1 MKTLAL
7 LLALLLAA
15 ILIPQAASISIK
27 TSGCDAGNCFS
38 DSMNIDAPID
48 ATVSGRTT
56 ISGASSAQAI
66 SGRGSLHKRYFATSP
81 QGDNASISVDV
92 LMARSYEYNQPFRT
106 PGEAKLSGFSL
117 DASNALAI
125 SCDAGAV
132 NRDGARASVQT
143 DVIMGSLD
151 GYTSSAQADE
161 SGARAEQLAGPT
173 SGALVSFSSSSS
185 NGADLHSNANT
196 LAAGGSFGGFSSEA
210 DSNPQEA
217 QSRQAFSSANGQMI
231 SAFSSALTAEN
242 LISGQTTVS
251 QGSIASYS
259 SSASSNT
266 SGEAEVVQGMLG
278 ANGESIHV
286 ADTSIGQSVA
296 RVSTDVKEGNVIF
309 LESRSYVR
317 TMPMGAD
324 GEYIRI
330 PDAWHYATAAGEDI
344 LIRSTAA
351 SLFCNADSST
361 SIDNGTIY
369 EYLNEAASHPYA
381 GIAAQIAAAADGEN
395 IHLEASSAD
404 YTTASSAHAQ
414 SNIQEGSLESFYSGT
429 GANIVL
435 SETGGI
441 QLSPGS
447 LIAVQRA
454 SDFTGN
460 VSLSAR
466 ADIMDLN
473 MTSELSVPPG
483 FRSFLQLAGTQDGYP
498 PLAFQM
504 ISPLSDGVPDPF
516 AGFWLP

>member
-1 MKTLAL
+1 MKTLAF

-15 ILIPQAASISIK
+15 ILIPEAVSISIK
-27 TSGCDAGNCFS
+27 TSGYDAGSCFS
-38 DSMNIDAPID
+38 DSMNIDAPVD
-48 ATVSGRTT
+48 ATVSGGTT
-56 ISGASSAQAI
+56 ISGGSSAQAI
-66 SGRGSLHKRYFATSP
+66 SGRGTLHKRYNAISP
-81 QGDNASISVDV
+81 QGDAASISVDV
-92 LMARSYEYNQPFRT
+92 LMAQSYEYSQPFRT
-106 PGEAKLSGFSL
+106 PDEARLSGFSL

-125 SCDAGAV
+125 SCDADAV
-132 NRDGARASVQT
+132 NRDGARAKVQT

-151 GYTSSAQADE
+151 GYTNSAQADE
-161 SGARAEQLAGPT
+161 NGARAVQSAGPA
-173 SGALVSFSSSSS
+173 SGALVSFSASSS
-185 NGADLHSNANT
+185 NGVDLHPNANT
-196 LAAGGSFGGFSSEA
+196 LAAGGSLGSYSSEA
-210 DSNPQEA
+210 YSNPQEA
-217 QSRQAFSSANGQMI
+217 QSHQEFSSANGQMI
-231 SAFSSALTAEN
+231 SAFSSALTADN

-259 SSASSNT
+259 SSANSNT

-278 ANGESIHV
+278 ANGELIHI

-317 TMPMGAD
+317 TMPMGAE
-324 GEYIRI
+324 GEYVRI
-330 PDAWHYATAAGEDI
+330 PDAWHYATATGEDI
-344 LIRSTAA
+344 WIRSTAA
-351 SLFCNADSST
+351 SLLCNSDSST
-361 SIDNGTIY
+361 SINNGTIY

-381 GIAAQIAAAADGEN
+381 GIAAQIAAAADGDN

-404 YTTASSAHAQ
+404 YTTASSAHAE
-414 SNIQEGSLESFYSGT
+414 SNILEGSLETFYSGT
-429 GANIVL
+429 GANILL
-435 SETGGI
+435 SETEGI

-473 MTSELSVPPG
+473 TTSGVSDPSG

-498 PLAFQM
+498 LAFQM
-504 ISPLSDGVPDPF
+504 ISSLPGGVPDPF

>member
-1 MKTLAL
+1 MKTLAC
-7 LLALLLAA
+7 LLALLVAA
-15 ILIPQAASISIK
+15 ILIPEAASISIQ

-38 DSMNIDAPID
+38 DSMIIYAPDD

-56 ISGASSAQAI
+56 ISGSSLAQEI
-66 SGRGSLHKRYFATSP
+66 SGRGTLHKKYSASSP
-81 QGDNASISVDV
+81 QGDKASISFDV
-92 LMARSYEYNQPFRT
+92 LMARSYEYNHPFRT
-106 PGEAKLSGFSL
+106 PGEADLSGFSL
-117 DASNALAI
+117 NARDALAI
-125 SCDAGAV
+125 NCDADAV

-151 GYTSSAQADE
+151 GYTSSASASDW
-161 SGARAEQLAGPT
+161 GANAMQSAGST
-173 SGALVSFSSSSS
+173 SGVLVSFSSSSS
-185 NGADLHSNANT
+185 NGGDIQSNAQT
-196 LAAGGSFGGFSSEA
+196 FATGGSFGGYSSQA
-210 DSNPQEA
+210 YSNPQEA
-217 QSRQAFSSANGQMI
+217 QSMQMFSSADGQVI
-231 SAFSSALTAEN
+231 SAYSSALTAEN
-242 LISGQTTVS
+242 LMSGES
-251 QGSIASYS
+251 ALSRGFIEGYS

-266 SGEAEVVQGMLG
+266 SGEAEVVQSMLG
-278 ANGESIHV
+278 ANGESVHI

-296 RVSTDVKEGNVIF
+296 RVSTDVKEGNVLF

-351 SLFCNADSST
+351 SLFCHADSST

-429 GANIVL
+429 GANILL

-454 SDFTGN
+454 SDFAGN
-460 VSLSAR
+460 VGLSVR

-498 PLAFQM
+498 LAFQM
-504 ISPLSDGVPDPF
+504 ISPLPDGVPDPF

>member
-1 MKTLAL
+1 
-7 LLALLLAA
+7 
-15 ILIPQAASISIK
+15 
-27 TSGCDAGNCFS
+27 
-38 DSMNIDAPID
+38 
-48 ATVSGRTT
+48 
-56 ISGASSAQAI
+56 
-66 SGRGSLHKRYFATSP
+66 
-81 QGDNASISVDV
+81 
-92 LMARSYEYNQPFRT
+92 
-106 PGEAKLSGFSL
+106 
-117 DASNALAI
+117 
-125 SCDAGAV
+125 
-132 NRDGARASVQT
+132 
-143 DVIMGSLD
+143 MGSLN
-151 GYTSSAQADE
+151 GYTSSASASE
-161 SGARAEQLAGPT
+161 LGANAEQSAGPT

-210 DSNPQEA
+210 NSNPQEA
-217 QSRQAFSSANGQMI
+217 QSRQDFSSANGQMI

-278 ANGESIHV
+278 ANGESIHI

-317 TMPMGAD
+317 TMPMGAED
-324 GEYIRI
+324 EYIRI

-351 SLFCNADSST
+351 SLFCHADSST

-404 YTTASSAHAQ
+404 YTTASSAHAE
-414 SNIQEGSLESFYSGT
+414 SNIQEGSLEDFYSGT
-429 GANIVL
+429 GANILL

-498 PLAFQM
+498 LAFQM
-504 ISPLSDGVPDPF
+504 ISPLPDGVPDPF

>member
-1 MKTLAL
+1 MKTLAF

-15 ILIPQAASISIK
+15 ILMPQAASISIQ
-27 TSGCDAGNCFS
+27 TSGCDAGSCFS
-38 DSMNIDAPID
+38 DSMTIDAPID
-48 ATVSGRTT
+48 AAINGRTT
-56 ISGASSAQAI
+56 ISKGSLAQAI
-66 SGRGSLHKRYFATSP
+66 SGRGSLHKRYSASSP
-81 QGDNASISVDV
+81 QGDSASISVDV
-92 LMARSYEYNQPFRT
+92 LMARSYEYSQPFRT
-106 PGEAKLSGFSL
+106 PDEAKLSGFSL

-125 SCDAGAV
+125 SCDADAV

-161 SGARAEQLAGPT
+161 SGARAEQSAGPT
-173 SGALVSFSSSSS
+173 SGALVSFSASSS

-196 LAAGGSFGGFSSEA
+196 LVAGGSFGSFSSEA
-210 DSNPQEA
+210 NSNPQEA
-217 QSRQAFSSANGQMI
+217 QSRQAFTSANGQMI

-242 LISGQTTVS
+242 LISGRTTVS

-266 SGEAEVVQGMLG
+266 SGEAEVVQGMLN
-278 ANGESIHV
+278 ANGESIHI

-296 RVSTDVKEGNVIF
+296 RVSTDVEEGNVTF

-317 TMPMGAD
+317 TMPMSVD

-330 PDAWHYATAAGEDI
+330 PDAWHFATAAGEDVS
-344 LIRSTAA
+344 IRSTAA

-361 SIDNGTIY
+361 SINNCTIY

-381 GIAAQIAAAADGEN
+381 GIAAQIAAAADGDR
-395 IHLEASSAD
+395 IYLEASSAD
-404 YTTASSAHAQ
+404 YTTTSFAHAE

-429 GANIVL
+429 GANILL

-454 SDFTGN
+454 SDFAGDT
-460 VSLSAR
+460 SLSAR

-473 MTSELSVPPG
+473 MTSKLSVPPG
-483 FRSFLQLAGTQDGYP
+483 YRSFLQLARTQEGYP
-498 PLAFQM
+498 LALQM
-504 ISPLSDGVPDPF
+504 ISSDPNGVPDPF
-516 AGFWLP
+516 AGFWFP